1 MDNRSV
7 FFEDNEKK
15 ITSEINENGRKSMIL
30 SVLRFF
36 AFITAV
42 AALIYGIVNNY
53 TITLIGSGLIF
64 MAFIIVC
71 VIHNRVRTR
80 QEYLEKLFLVNSS
93 YIARIN
99 GDFDTLIK
107 INNTGLR
114 RREEIEDA
122 LSYFAGDEFFDP
134 DHGYCVDLDLF
145 GKKSLFSLYNVAQT
159 AFGRKAFAREL
170 KGDGNDLRD
179 LTELKLRQE
188 AVSELESKKE
198 FLLEYQTV
206 ASLGRLK
213 NEPLA
218 LLSFASNGRKLPMG
232 RIVWA
237 VVQLL
242 LWTIPVILLAI
253 DLQLAKVS
261 AILILAVCLISWAVN
276 LKINAE
282 YLKAASDMP
291 RQVKV
296 LYSCFNVLEKAG
308 FGSPLLKRLTSGGDG
323 KTNACASLKILT
335 RALSFAALRQQP
347 LFCFILNIMLPLD
360 YYVSYL
366 LGDWAEKYGKD
377 LKAQT
382 ESLGGIEALMC
393 AAQVGF
399 ASETASFPEFVESNV
414 PSDNAFFKGEYICH
428 PLLPHDTAVS
438 NSIELDSDIALIT
451 GSNMSGKTTL
461 IRTVGVCTLLAL
473 IGAKVPCASLKT
485 GRMKIMSSMRIVD
498 SLEENMSTFKAELIR
513 ISKIIQQSKD
523 NEAMLFLIDEI
534 FRGTN
539 SDDRTSGALT
549 VLNKLS
555 LPYVT
560 GLMTTHDYAMIDKT
574 VDDFKNIVY
583 YHFSE
588 QYTDTGIIFD
598 YILSQGISRESNA
611 KYLMKLVG
619 IE

>member
-1 MDNRSV
+1 MDNRSE
-7 FFEDNEKK
+7 FFESNEKK

-36 AFITAV
+36 AFITA
-42 AALIYGIVNNY
+42 ASALIYGVVNNY
-53 TITLIGSGLIF
+53 TVTLIGSGLIF
-64 MAFIIVC
+64 LAFIIIC
-71 VIHNRVRTR
+71 LIHDKVRTR
-80 QEYLEKLFLVNSS
+80 QEYLEKLFLVNSA

-107 INNTGLR
+107 INNTGLK

-122 LSYFAGDEFFDP
+122 LSFFAGEEFFDP

-159 AFGRKAFAREL
+159 VFGRKAFAREL
-170 KGDGNDLRD
+170 KGEGSNLRD

-188 AVSELESKKE
+188 AVSELEGKKE

-213 NEPLA
+213 NEPSA
-218 LLSFASNGRKLPMG
+218 LLNFASNGRKLPVG
-232 RIVWA
+232 RLVWA
-237 VVQLL
+237 VIQML
-242 LWTIPVILLAI
+242 LWIIPVILLFA
-253 DLQLAKVS
+253 DPMLAKLS
-261 AILILAVCLISWAVN
+261 AILMLAVDLISWAVN
-276 LKINAE
+276 LKINGE

-296 LYSCFNVLEKAG
+296 LYSCFAVLEKAG
-308 FGSPLLKRLTSGGDG
+308 FTSPLLKKLASGGDSSA
-323 KTNACASLKILT
+323 NALESLKNLT
-335 RALSFAALRQQP
+335 RALSFAALREQP
-347 LFCFILNIMLPLD
+347 LFCFILNLILPLD

-366 LGDWAEKYGKD
+366 LGDWAGKYGKD

-382 ESLGGIEALMC
+382 ESLGELEALMC
-393 AAQVGF
+393 ASQVGF
-399 ASETASFPEFVESNV
+399 ASETASFPQFVESNE

-428 PLLPHDTAVS
+428 PLLSHDTAVS

-461 IRTVGVCTLLAL
+461 IRTVGVCALLAL
-473 IGAKVPCASLKT
+473 TGAKVPCASLMT

-513 ISKIIQQSKD
+513 ISKIIEQSKD

-549 VLNKLS
+549 VLDKLS

-588 QYTDTGIIFD
+588 QYTDTGIVFD
-598 YILSQGISRESNA
+598 YILSKGISRESNA

-619 IE
+619 IG